1 MSGPGEPMP
10 SLLTV
15 HPVATDRTAR
25 ILAGAVVCIT
35 VAFLVNFGLTYV
47 TGWPGVPA
55 LFAHLGWLA
64 PPPSSALDGG
74 GAARAWVQLLLYLGP
89 IAGFA
94 AWAGLGRGGRTLE
107 DDARAWSA
115 LAAWIVRVGFWSVF
129 LIGLADAM
137 VSFLRVEEF
146 LPALVGK
153 ELTTKLGLS
162 RFRGQ
167 YIHIPLVGVACLI
180 SFFARSLSVI
190 WLALLIVLA
199 EFLIVITRFI
209 YSYEQAFMGD
219 LVRFWYAALFLLASA
234 YSLVDEGH
242 VRVDLFYTRFS
253 ARRKAL
259 TNALGSML
267 LGIPLCWVILS
278 MGLWSKG
285 SSLASPLLSFEIS
298 QSGFGLYVK
307 YLMAGFLIFFATSM
321 AAQFAAYF
329 LESVAVLRRE
339 EAPERPRPP
348 PAETAPA
355 ETAPAE
361 TAATGIA
368 AVGPGAI

>member
-1 MSGPGEPMP
+1 MSGPGEPMT
-10 SLLTV
+10 SLLIA
-15 HPVATDRTAR
+15 HPAATDHTAR

-35 VAFLVNFGLTYV
+35 VAFLVNFGLTFAA
-47 TGWPGVPA
+47 GWPGVPS

-64 PPPSSALDGG
+64 PAGPASTLDGG
-74 GAARAWVQLLLYLGP
+74 GAARAGVQLLLYLGP
-89 IAGFA
+89 VAGFA
-94 AWAGLGRGGRTLE
+94 AWARLGRGGRTLE

-129 LIGLADAM
+129 LIGLADAV

-146 LPALVGK
+146 LPAIVGK

-167 YIHIPLVGVACLI
+167 YIHIPLLGAACLI

-329 LESVAVLRRE
+329 LESVAVLRRS
-339 EAPERPRPP
+339 EAPEP
-348 PAETAPA
+348 
-355 ETAPAE
+355 APAE
-361 TAATGIA
+361 TAAADIA
-368 AVGPGAI
+368 AVGPGTS

>member
-1 MSGPGEPMP
+1 MP
-10 SLLTV
+10 SILDA
-15 HPVATDRTAR
+15 HPAATDRAAR
-25 ILAGAVVCIT
+25 ILAGAVVCVT
-35 VAFLVNFGLTYV
+35 AAFLTNFGLTFIA
-47 TGWPGVPA
+47 GWPGVPA
-55 LFAHLGWLA
+55 LFAYLGWLGAA
-64 PPPSSALDGG
+64 PPASELDGG
-74 GAARAWVQLLLYLGP
+74 GQARAWVQLLLYLGP

-94 AWAGLGRGGRTLE
+94 TWVGLDRGGRTLE
-107 DDARAWSA
+107 NDAGVWSA

-129 LIGLADAM
+129 LIGLADAA
-137 VSFLRVEEF
+137 VSFLRVEEL

-162 RFRGQ
+162 RFRGS
-167 YIHIPLVGVACLI
+167 YIHVPLMGTACIIAL
-180 SFFARSLSVI
+180 FTRSLSVV

-242 VRVDLFYTRFS
+242 VRVDLFYARFS
-253 ARRKAL
+253 ARSKAR

-278 MGLWSKG
+278 MGLWTKG

-307 YLMAGFLIFFATSM
+307 YLMAGFLIFFAASM
-321 AAQFAAYF
+321 AAQFAACF
-329 LESVAVLRRE
+329 LENVAVLRRG
-339 EAPERPRPP
+339 EAPETAP
-348 PAETAPA
+348 PAEAAA
-355 ETAPAE
+355 ETTRADF
-361 TAATGIA
+361 ATGPR
-368 AVGPGAI
+368 AV